1 MTEAARAPCLALVL
15 TLRALVDKVRELDLE
30 IGRRARQ
37 DDVAKRLMS
46 IPGIGPVI
54 ATALEALAPPA
65 ETFTRGRDFSAWM
78 GLTPRQHSSGGKP
91 RLGKTIEDGAARS
104 SSIVNHW
111 GISGCSLGIELRS
124 VRWILVIA
132 HEGKKPPML
141 ITVALANRMGRI
153 AWALMTNGGRYEEQ
167 RLAA

>member
-1 MTEAARAPCLALVL
+1 
-15 TLRALVDKVRELDLE
+15 
-30 IGRRARQ
+30 
-37 DDVAKRLMS
+37 
-46 IPGIGPVI
+46 
-54 ATALEALAPPA
+54 
-65 ETFTRGRDFSAWM
+65 M